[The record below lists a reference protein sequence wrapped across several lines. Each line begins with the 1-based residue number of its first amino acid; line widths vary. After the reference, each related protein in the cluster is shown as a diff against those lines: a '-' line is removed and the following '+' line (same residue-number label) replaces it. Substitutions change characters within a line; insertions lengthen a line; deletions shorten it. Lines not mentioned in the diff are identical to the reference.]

1 MIKMIHCSDIHLD
14 AVMSGLPDK
23 EKQEERRNEIL
34 LTFVRMVRYAA
45 KNSIKA
51 ILIVGDLFDSI
62 RISPATIDIVEKC
75 ITGNRD
81 IDFYYVAGN
90 HEKDAFL
97 RELSA
102 IPENL
107 KTFSDTRTYR
117 YDSEKITITA
127 ADDPGE
133 LNLSP
138 EDYNI
143 VLYHGTITPNAWK
156 GKNIDYLALGHFH
169 ELKEG
174 SLGSRGRYCYSGCLE
189 GRGFDECGEKGFIR
203 LNIINGIMEPIFM
216 QASKRTIHK
225 VEVDITEANGTGDA
239 DFLISDALQRQNI
252 PADDLVKIVLRGNSS
267 PDINIGFL
275 SKKYSDDYYAVRIV
289 DDTSY
294 TGQETAGTQYDVSL
308 KGEFIRMVMEKEW
321 PENEKQEVIRLG
333 TLALGGSR
341 II

>member
-14 AVMSGLPDK
+14 AVMSGLTDK
-23 EKQEERRNEIL
+23 TKAEERRNEIL

-45 KNSIKA
+45 KNGIKA
-51 ILIVGDLFDSI
+51 VLIVGDLFDSI

-97 RELSA
+97 RELSE

-107 KTFSDTRTYR
+107 KTFSDRKTYR
-117 YDSEKITITA
+117 YDDEKLTITS
-127 ADDPGE
+127 ADDPEE
-133 LNLSP
+133 LNLLP
-138 EDYNI
+138 EDFNI
-143 VLYHGTITPNAWK
+143 VLYHGTIKPNAWK

-203 LNIINGIMEPIFM
+203 LNIINGILEPIFM
-216 QASKRTIHK
+216 QASKRTIHEI
-225 VEVDITEANGTGDA
+225 EVDVSNARGTGDVDA
-239 DFLISDALQRQNI
+239 FISDALERRNV
-252 PADDLVKIVLRGNSS
+252 PEEDLIKIVLKGDTSQ
-267 PDINIGFL
+267 DINTGYL
-275 SKKYSDDYYAVRIV
+275 TKKYSDEYYAVRIV
-289 DDTSY
+289 DETSLPD
-294 TGQETAGTQYDVSL
+294 QHESNPQYDISL
-308 KGEFIRMVMEKEW
+308 KGEFVRLVMEKEW
-321 PENEKQEVIRLG
+321 PEHEKQEVIRIG
-333 TLALGGSR
+333 TQALGGNR